1 MGGPTR
7 VEGASCP
14 QVHSGSGD
22 LNSTTVRQ
30 GEASLRQVTQ
40 RLQGQGV
47 KVTLKDMED
56 ANPNLKN
63 KTLQTGQDVCLPQPK
78 TDSGPKI
85 PKGRVGDYEIPPPI
99 PKRETEDTFERGTN
113 RKDDRDRLD
122 RSRPRDE
129 RDLDPN
135 QIKKIKEQNS
145 EQHRQVVNQQIQKGV
160 RDAEKKGNNSGDWIK
175 EREREQMDDLI
186 KKQKYRVRP

>member
-1 MGGPTR
+1 MGGPTK

-14 QVHSGSGD
+14 QVHGSGEN
-22 LNSTTVRQ
+22 LNTTTVRQ

-40 RLQGQGV
+40 RLQKQGV
-47 KVTLKDMED
+47 DVSLKDMED

-63 KTLQTGQDVCLPQPK
+63 KTLQTGQDVCLPKPK
-78 TDSGPKI
+78 ADSGPKV
-85 PKGRVGDYEIPPPI
+85 PKGRIGDYEVNPPI
-99 PKRETEDTFERGTN
+99 PKRETEDTYERGTN
-113 RKDDRDRLD
+113 RKDDSDRLD

-145 EQHRQVVNQQIQKGV
+145 EPHRQVTNQQIQKGV
-160 RDAEKKGNNSGDWIK
+160 RDAENKSKGGDWAK
-175 EREREQMDDLI
+175 EREREQMDDMI
-186 KKQKYRVRP
+186 RKQKFRMRP